1 MSDIRWWKK
10 EVAIPSNRVNVSYVD
25 GWTLEE
31 ALKSA
36 ENSGA
41 VIFWA
46 TIERKVNLKIKL

>member
-1 MSDIRWWKK
+1 MREYLKELKK
-10 EVAIPSNRVNVSYVD
+10 QLESFLGFD
-25 GWTLEE
+25 LTGWTLEE

-46 TIERKVNLKIKL
+46 TIERKIGDLNIKL

>member
-1 MSDIRWWKK
+1 MREYLK
-10 EVAIPSNRVNVSYVD
+10 ELKAQLESFLGFPVD

-46 TIERKVNLKIKL
+46 TIERKIGDLNIKL